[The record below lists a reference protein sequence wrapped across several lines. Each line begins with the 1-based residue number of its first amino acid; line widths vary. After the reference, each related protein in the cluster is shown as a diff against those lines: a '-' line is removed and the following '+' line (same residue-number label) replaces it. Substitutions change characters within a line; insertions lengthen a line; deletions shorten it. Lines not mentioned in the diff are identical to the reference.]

1 MQWIDNRQSTILF
14 YLKILFGQRSIVRL
28 NLIVLQ
34 KKVRFKRFH
43 TSHARCYMRWID
55 RFPAI
60 QYFHREGRAIYFSN
74 DLALMEWKNKIRN
87 KNIRRSRMW
96 RVEDEARLVINLR
109 LVESG
114 FHCSRCKGSVIKPR
128 QEPLQSCRIVNPL
141 LRNLIIADYSNEI
154 DKRLTRK

>member
-1 MQWIDNRQSTILF
+1 MYYKKKFGSNVFTRLTLAVTCVESID
-14 YLKILFGQRSIVRL
+14 
-28 NLIVLQ
+28 
-34 KKVRFKRFH
+34 
-43 TSHARCYMRWID
+43 
-55 RFPAI
+55 FPQFNI
-60 QYFHREGRAIYFSN
+60 FIEEDERYFSN
-74 DLALMEWKNKIRN
+74 DLALMEWKNKVRN

>member
-34 KKVRFKRFH
+34 KKIRFKDFH
-43 TSHARCYMRWID
+43 ASHARCYMRWID
-55 RFPAI
+55 RFPQFNI
-60 QYFHREGRAIYFSN
+60 FIEEDERYFSN
-74 DLALMEWKNKIRN
+74 DLALMEWKNKVRN